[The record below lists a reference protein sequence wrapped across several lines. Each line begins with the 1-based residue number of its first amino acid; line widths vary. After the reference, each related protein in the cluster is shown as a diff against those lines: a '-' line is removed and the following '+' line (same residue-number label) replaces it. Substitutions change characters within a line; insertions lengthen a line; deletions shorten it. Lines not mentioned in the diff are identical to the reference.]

1 MDAMSLQ
8 SPKLL
13 PPWLLAVIHCNPELQ
28 ARTDSFFPK
37 LLLSSCFITGAGRK
51 ILVWLRRKRLD
62 RSVPPSFT
70 WELVSH
76 SWYIEGPEDGRR
88 PWAKFLQAS
97 HGASGAE
104 GKGVWILGREIAQ
117 TPPWSKLLPMG
128 TLHKASFTAH
138 GCVAQTRF
146 IGPQPAPLCGCL
158 CVIGWR

>member
-1 MDAMSLQ
+1 MSLQ

-13 PPWLLAVIHCNPELQ
+13 PPWLLAVVHCNPELQ

-51 ILVWLRRKRLD
+51 TLVWLRRKRLD
-62 RSVPPSFT
+62 RSVPPSFI
-70 WELVSH
+70 WELQCHTTDTLRVQRM
-76 SWYIEGPEDGRR
+76 GDDRGL
-88 PWAKFLQAS
+88 FLQAS

-104 GKGVWILGREIAQ
+104 EKGVWILGREIAQ